1 MEFTLIKVN
10 TETTKEKLK
19 SNLNDAHEVS
29 FQKAHEVG
37 FQKTHCQVKFFL
49 KHVGFIYQIPLTI
62 DILVDIKKGKVNI
75 L

>member
-37 FQKTHCQVKFFL
+37 FQKTHC
-49 KHVGFIYQIPLTI
+49 
-62 DILVDIKKGKVNI
+62 
-75 L
+75 

>member
-29 FQKAHEVG
+29 FQKAHEVD

-49 KHVGFIYQIPLTI
+49 KN
-62 DILVDIKKGKVNI
+62 VDLSLFDVDK
-75 L
+75 